1 MDQVRALATMITE
14 LTGQDLLHWMAA
26 VREDG
31 LPVRLRISRMT
42 GKLSSRVYLLS
53 GSR

>member
-1 MDQVRALATMITE
+1 MITE
-14 LTGQDLLHWMAA
+14 LTDQDLPQWMAA
-26 VREDG
+26 VREAG
-31 LPVRLRISRMT
+31 LPIRLHIYRMI